1 MHVDNTSPPR
11 RTMTERSGTSRFPF
25 LLAAITICAGVA
37 LGGAAAGPAAAAA
50 PAPTVALASQ
60 APFDLGD
67 PHRIETGRK
76 RFNRT
81 CAGYCHGHEGVG
93 GRAPDFKGRTD
104 LSPELA
110 FDVISHGREGAEVM
124 PPWGQAF
131 SAEQIWELVAYLMH
145 LGRQGAP

>member
-1 MHVDNTSPPR
+1 MP
-11 RTMTERSGTSRFPF
+11 ERSGASRFLF
-25 LLAAITICAGVA
+25 HLAAITMGAGLA
-37 LGGAAAGPAAAAA
+37 LDCAAAGPAAA
-50 PAPTVALASQ
+50 PAPTVTVASQ

-67 PHRIETGRK
+67 PQRIETGRK
-76 RFNRT
+76 RFNKT

-131 SAEQIWELVAYLMH
+131 SAEQIWELVAYLAY
-145 LGRQGAP
+145 LGRQPAQ